1 MSLLTKTLTVLEVK
15 ASLNRKVATVIVLKA
30 LEKTKVSLPEELKS
44 FLVKRICRARL
55 DIRLFISLIWLETL
69 LVGVPKDIEIWSL
82 KFQIW
87 DLQDQLW
94 KLRFLILP
102 LFKLLCYL
110 QGFCEGTAFGLLV
123 AFTAYSFIKW
133 MELQRQ
139 KCPLY
144 YLLYRCKA

>member
-1 MSLLTKTLTVLEVK
+1 MSLAKVLNAFEVK
-15 ASLNRKVATVIVLKA
+15 SNLNRKVATVLVLKV
-30 LEKTKVSLPEELKS
+30 LEKTKVALPEELKT

-69 LVGVPKDIEIWSL
+69 LVGIPKDVEIWSL

-87 DLQDQLW
+87 DLQDQIW

-102 LFKLLCYL
+102 LFKLICYL
-110 QGFCEGTAFGLLV
+110 QGFCEGTCFGILA
-123 AFTAYSFIKW
+123 AFTIYSFIKW

-139 KCPLY
+139 KCRLY